1 MQELNLE
8 QINRIDNDAEL
19 LAYLKELWG
28 VGPNDELTIISYTG
42 YIQKIK
48 KYLKEIGM
56 IGDSYRLMK
65 AFHPVSG
72 SELFYPVSGLK
83 PALQISNEGFYIG
96 QDVIE
101 SDEALENVIGTDVSL
116 KIKAYLNLAPLRDR
130 RYDSRSNPLKLNVVR
145 LSILDEFPKDALLVD
160 ANGAVLVERS
170 FLKYFE
176 LKKRDDIEDQFTKI
190 DNELQQRRNQIQNET
205 SVEIETLEQL
215 KNLSL
220 TERSKLSELE
230 TLVAER
236 HKDIIE
242 LKGEIETMSKT
253 HYDLLTIV
261 KENAAR
267 FRDLGLL
274 DEDEIKS
281 LLSENAENIP
291 GETYLSY
298 ANDLDSKPQRLIQH
312 IQAYLYRKG
321 IRYPRHVLADFFAL
335 LQTGDLIIL
344 AGDSGSGKTQLVKSF
359 ADAIGGKSAIIPVK
373 PNWTGSEDLLGYYN
387 PLEKRF
393 LPSIFTEALL
403 DARKHPNTPYFICL
417 DEMNL
422 AHVEYYFADFL
433 SQLEERDPKN
443 EPVIHLYPEDEADSN
458 WVELN
463 GALKL
468 INDMSQKHATDQK
481 SFIEMMQDEILNKE
495 LCALFGLS
503 EKESLIGYYIH
514 LRSIVRNSIMN
525 APSKCKFPNNVK
537 IIGAINIDETTNF
550 LSPKILDRA
559 HIIKFENPLS
569 YSGIQIKDEI
579 GDYIDED
586 IVGSRVKLSA
596 SDIGE
601 RSEYPPYDEEDEFC
615 AQILPLAREYLLP
628 LGVEFGFR
636 SMRQGL
642 HYRDIMKRNE
652 ESSLIALNN
661 FILHKVLPKLSFDG
675 SRKVSG
681 KEKLELLKD
690 MADSVQALLAEL
702 PDDAFHARSYSATQA
717 LEDIIIKAKNNDNIV
732 SYWS

>member
-1 MQELNLE
+1 MQELTLQQLNY
-8 QINRIDNDAEL
+8 IDSDDDL
-19 LAYLKELWG
+19 L
-28 VGPNDELTIISYTG
+28 SY
-42 YIQKIK
+42 IK
-48 KYLKEIGM
+48 KQWGLPSGKEITVV
-56 IGDSYRLMK
+56 SRLK
-65 AFHPVSG
+65 FISKISTHVNDRDIDIYTLRKFFHPVSG
-72 SELFYPVSGLK
+72 KELAYPISAPPPSLQLEGIFIPRSLITQDDFLLNII
-83 PALQISNEGFYIG
+83 PAPTSDLQISL
-96 QDVIE
+96 V
-101 SDEALENVIGTDVSL
+101 LV
-116 KIKAYLNLAPLRDR
+116 LAPQKERNHEER
-130 RYDSRSNPLKLNVVR
+130 PNPLKLNVAKIEILEELYDETLVR
-145 LSILDEFPKDALLVD
+145 DSNGNILVKNSLLT
-160 ANGAVLVERS
+160 
-170 FLKYFE
+170 YFAMKHRAE
-176 LKKRDDIEDQFTKI
+176 IEEEYNRTDQ
-190 DNELQQRRNQIQNET
+190 ELQQRLKQIQNENT
-205 SVEIETLEQL
+205 IEIETLEQL
-215 KNLSL
+215 KNQSIA
-220 TERSKLSELE
+220 ERNKLAELE
-230 TLVAER
+230 ALVAER
-236 HKDIIE
+236 HKHISE
-242 LKGEIETMSKT
+242 LEGEIETMSKT
-253 HYDLLTIV
+253 HDDLLAIV
-261 KENAAR
+261 KENAVR

-274 DEDEIKS
+274 DEDEVQS
-281 LLSENAENIP
+281 LLSENAEEVLD
-291 GETYLSY
+291 ETFLSF
-298 ANDLDSKPQRLIQH
+298 ADDLDNDAQRLIQH

-403 DARKHPNTPYFICL
+403 DARKHPDTPYFICL

-443 EPVIHLYPEDEADSN
+443 EPIIHLYPEDEADSN

-468 INDMSQKHATDQK
+468 INDMSQKYGNDQK
-481 SFIEMMQDEILNKE
+481 SFIEMMQDETLNKE
-495 LCALFGLS
+495 LCILFGLS
-503 EKESLIGYYIH
+503 EKESLMGYYIH

-525 APSKCKFPNNVK
+525 TPSKYKFPNNVK

-586 IVGSRVKLSA
+586 IVGSRVKLST